1 MCMEVIPSC
10 LTLYDPKDCSPSG
23 SSVHGIL
30 QARIPEWVA
39 RSCLQGI
46 FQTQGSNPGLPHRRR
61 ILYRLSHQKS
71 PNQRVTVGNVH
82 SECVSVSHS
91 VVSDSCD
98 PMDCSLL
105 GSSVKNPPGKI
116 TRVGCHF
123 LLQGSS

>member
-1 MCMEVIPSC
+1 MTGR
-10 LTLYDPKDCSPSG
+10 LN
-23 SSVHGIL
+23 
-30 QARIPEWVA
+30 Q
-39 RSCLQGI
+39 
-46 FQTQGSNPGLPHRRR
+46 GLPHYRQ
-61 ILYRLSHQKS
+61 ILYCLSHQKS

-123 LLQGSS
+123 LQQGSS